1 MKKIIS
7 LLLCALL
14 MVPLSIPVYA
24 KETETLSQSLSCKSA
39 ILMEPNTGEILYESN
54 ADERLSPASI
64 TKEMALLLVME
75 AIDRK
80 DISLETVSEINNCIT
95 AGDETI
101 SGKNKMV
108 LAIPRPLNS

>member
-39 ILMEPNTGEILYESN
+39 ILMEVSSGQVLIEKN
-54 ADERLSPASI
+54 ADEKDTILI
-64 TKEMALLLVME
+64 GVKQDVVIQVIIGNMME
-75 AIDRK
+75 KDR
-80 DISLETVSEINNCIT
+80 N
-95 AGDETI
+95 
-101 SGKNKMV
+101 KN
-108 LAIPRPLNS
+108 L